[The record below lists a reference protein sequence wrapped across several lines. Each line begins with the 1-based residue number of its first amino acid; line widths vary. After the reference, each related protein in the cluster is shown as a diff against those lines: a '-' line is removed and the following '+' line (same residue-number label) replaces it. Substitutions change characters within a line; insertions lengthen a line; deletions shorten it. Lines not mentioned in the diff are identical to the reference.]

1 MSSSVPDLSGDIDH
15 SLKDDTEN
23 KQKKES
29 LIGSLLAGNTSSVQK
44 KGSGILIEEVGTKP
58 ETSSTQGS
66 TSNSA
71 EIKPSSHVKPPPAPV
86 DDGPSMFD
94 LMMEAQKQAATEKT
108 KEKQEIQQK
117 ESKKSFGGFKK
128 GFFGNSPASSSSSS
142 SKKNDSEII
151 DVKPATKA
159 SAAAVSS
166 SSSAAAKKAS
176 ATAPILADVQ
186 QALKEEEKSNPVNV
200 LMNNSKEWMTN
211 DLVSYFQTNP
221 ILARGFQNPKC
232 LDAMKL
238 MQSSNPKEA
247 MIKYQHDVEVSAFMR
262 EFGKV
267 MSDHFT
273 KLGEQQQ
280 GQQGQQTQQ
289 QGTQQTNAKV
299 IEEIGPL
306 QAKVLKESKST
317 ADIVAKKKSVSPA
330 EENEEERVKR
340 ILEDSELR
348 EMLMDPELQ
357 KILMECSDPKR
368 LSYHMK
374 QPETF
379 KKIQK
384 LQKSGLIKIEI

>member
-1 MSSSVPDLSGDIDH
+1 MSSSLPDLSEDIDH
-15 SLKDDTEN
+15 SLKEDAEN

-29 LIGSLLAGNTSSVQK
+29 LIGSLLSGNTSALQK
-44 KGSGILIEEVGTKP
+44 KGPGILIEEVGTKP
-58 ETSSTQGS
+58 ETPSTQGN
-66 TSNSA
+66 TSPSA
-71 EIKPSSHVKPPPAPV
+71 ESKSSLVSVKPLPAPV

-94 LMMEAQKQAATEKT
+94 LMMEAQKQAATDKT
-108 KEKQEIQQK
+108 KEKEEIQQK

-128 GFFGNSPASSSSSS
+128 GFFGNSSSPSSSSSTT
-142 SKKNDSEII
+142 KKNDSDII
-151 DVKPATKA
+151 DVKPTTKTSVIA
-159 SAAAVSS
+159 SAS
-166 SSSAAAKKAS
+166 AKKAS
-176 ATAPILADVQ
+176 AAAPILADVQ
-186 QALKEEEKSNPVNV
+186 QALKEEEKANPVNV
-200 LMNNSKEWMTN
+200 LLNNSKEWMTN

-221 ILARGFQNPKC
+221 VLAKGFQNPKC

-247 MIKYQHDVEVSAFMR
+247 MIKYQHDEEVSAFMR

-267 MSDHFT
+267 MSEHFT

-280 GQQGQQTQQ
+280 QQQQGQQSQQQ
-289 QGTQQTNAKV
+289 QGTPQSNAKV

-306 QAKVLKESKST
+306 QAKVLKESKSSTET
-317 ADIVAKKKSVSPA
+317 AVKKKATSSP
-330 EENEEERVKR
+330 EEDEEERVKR

-348 EMLMDPELQ
+348 EFLMDPELQ

-384 LQKSGLIKIEI
+384 LQKAGLIKIEL